1 MLNDASIKLDAK
13 KTYQGHIDFSKTGS
27 NYSVV
32 SSNRTSYQENGN
44 NVDIDQEMSELAKN
58 QIQYNALVERMSGK
72 FNSLKT
78 VLTGGK

>member
-1 MLNDASIKLDAK
+1 ML

-44 NVDIDQEMSELAKN
+44 NVDIDQEMSELAKT
-58 QIQYNALVERMSGK
+58 K
-72 FNSLKT
+72 FSIMRWLKE
-78 VLTGGK
+78 

>member
-13 KTYQGHIDFSKTGS
+13 KTYQGHIDFSETGS